1 LNDVALVER
10 LRYNMLSISQLIN
23 ADLSVFFCK
32 SDSKFLILLVNVC
45 MASLALKIFF
55 KLIFLLLSLSSGV
68 CSLSLLLSSRSSI
81 GG

>member
-1 LNDVALVER
+1 
-10 LRYNMLSISQLIN
+10 MLSISQLIN
-23 ADLSVFFCK
+23 ADLSVFFRK

-45 MASLALKIFF
+45 MTSLALKIFF

-68 CSLSLLLSSRSSI
+68 YSLSLLLSSRSSI